1 MARGTP
7 GLVRNS
13 SLCRLTKTMTVDSL
27 IHSSRETMSLSSDL
41 VLRKILS
48 CLAVSPV
55 RALKDTCAYKVYMAA
70 PGLTMPSFRPMSTH
84 RSAKFSISG

>member
-13 SLCRLTKTMTVDSL
+13 SLCRLTKTTTVDSL
-27 IHSSRETMSLSSDL
+27 IYSSPETMSLSSDL
-41 VLRKILS
+41 VLRKIMP

-55 RALKDTCAYKVYMAA
+55 PGLKDTCAYKVYMTA
-70 PGLTMPSFRPMSTH
+70 PGLTMSSFRPMSTH
-84 RSAKFSISG
+84 RSAKFSISV